1 MTHKSPPSLPSW
13 LLERMIDSHTRYSA
27 MGDFEERFHIIA
39 DEKGRF
45 KACLFFWAQLG
56 LLLPAFLKNFF
67 HWSIEMFRNNFK
79 TGFRNITKHKGFS
92 FVHIAGMAVGL
103 ALFILIALYIQ
114 FELSFDRFHTNF
126 DRIYRVE
133 QILVHESGAEP
144 SAGCPTA
151 LSEAFK
157 ADIPDFEA
165 VTRFVNWGNPLI
177 TTADNRKLEIE
188 KAYAVD
194 NTFLKMFSFP
204 MVQGDVNTAL
214 EEPYSMVITE
224 AEAKRVFGSEEPLN
238 QVIRVNNRHDF
249 TVTGVIADIPKN
261 SHLRFNS
268 LISVSSYPAMYGED
282 VFTRWY
288 DNWVPLYVM
297 LNPGQSF
304 QETNEKIRF
313 FLKKYQGERSQNE
326 LYLRPLARI
335 HLYADVNFEFAVVG
349 SIKNLTI
356 FAAISIFVLLI
367 GCINFMN
374 LETARGADRAQEVGL
389 RKVVGAQRTALIK
402 QFLGESL
409 LTVTLAMVL
418 ALLLA
423 MTLLPEFIQIV
434 NRQLSLNLVNNWP
447 FTLGLIA
454 LIILVSILSG
464 FYPAFV
470 LSSFRPVQVLRGNV
484 SSGAR
489 NTLLRKFL
497 VVFQFSISIGLII
510 GTTIILQQNNYLLN
524 RDLGY
529 NNEQMLVIPP
539 EGPSASVET
548 LRTELLKNPN
558 IKKAAMHDYLPHS
571 SSNWCYVTWEGAGP
585 EDYMKMNV
593 NYIDEYFI
601 PAYEMTILDGRAFT
615 TSMRGWEENAVI
627 LNESAAQKIGWDE
640 PIGKRIV
647 YNVDYRSRKWGGATV
662 VGIVKDYHFLSL
674 HHTIGPIM
682 LRLLPTDNA
691 GSRLSLKI
699 STQDVPGTLAFIEK
713 VYENI
718 FPESIFEYSFLDED
732 FEQMYLEEQKAGR
745 VILYLAMIAI
755 FIACL
760 GLFGLSSY
768 TTKQR
773 TKEIGIRRVVGA
785 STPNITLHL
794 TRDFVKLV
802 VVANLFAWP
811 AAYYAMN
818 EWLKNF
824 PYRVGVNWLVFIA
837 AGISAL
843 LIALAT
849 VGFQSIRAARTN
861 PADSLRHE

>member
-1 MTHKSPPSLPSW
+1 
-13 LLERMIDSHTRYSA
+13 
-27 MGDFEERFHIIA
+27 
-39 DEKGRF
+39 
-45 KACLFFWAQLG
+45 
-56 LLLPAFLKNFF
+56 
-67 HWSIEMFRNNFK
+67 MFRNHFK
-79 TGFRNITKHKGFS
+79 IGFRNITKHKGFS
-92 FVHIAGMAVGL
+92 FIHIAGMAVGL

-114 FELSFDRFHTNF
+114 FELSFDKFHTNL

-133 QILVHESGAEP
+133 QILAHESSLEAT
-144 SAGCPTA
+144 AGCPTA
-151 LSEAFK
+151 LSEALE

-165 VTRFVNWGNPLI
+165 VTRFINWGNPLI
-177 TTADNRKLEIE
+177 TTPDHRKFEIK

-194 NTFLKMFSFP
+194 NAFLKMFSFP
-204 MVQGDVNTAL
+204 MIQGDVNTAL

-224 AEAKRVFGSEEPLN
+224 TTAERVFGSEDPLG
-238 QVIRVNNRHDF
+238 QVIWVDSMYDF
-249 TVTGVIADIPKN
+249 KVTGVIADIPKN
-261 SHLRFNS
+261 SHLQLNG
-268 LISVSSYPAMYGED
+268 LISVSSYPAMYGKD
-282 VFTRWY
+282 VFSRWY
-288 DNWVPLYVM
+288 DNWVPLYGM
-297 LNPGQSF
+297 LNSGQSF
-304 QETNEKIRF
+304 QETNEKIHF
-313 FLKKYQGERSQNE
+313 FLKKYQGEKSRNE

-349 SIKNLTI
+349 SIKNLII

-374 LETARGADRAQEVGL
+374 LETARSADRAREVGL
-389 RKVVGAQRTALIK
+389 RKVVGAQKTSLIK

-423 MTLLPEFIQIV
+423 LILLPEFNQIV
-434 NRQLSLNLVNNWP
+434 NRQLSLDLMNNWL
-447 FTLGLIA
+447 FTLGLVI
-454 LIILVSILSG
+454 LIIFVSILSG

-489 NTLLRKFL
+489 NILLRKFL

-510 GTTIILQQNNYLLN
+510 GTTVILQQNNYLLN
-524 RDLGY
+524 KDLGY
-529 NNEQMLVIPP
+529 NSDQMLVIPAG
-539 EGPSASVET
+539 EPSQSVET

-558 IKKAAMHDYLPHS
+558 IKKAAQHDYLPHS
-571 SSNWCYVTWEGAGP
+571 ATNWCYITWEGAGP
-585 EDYMKMNV
+585 EEYMKMNV

-601 PAYEMTILDGRAFT
+601 PAYEMKILEGRAFT

-627 LNESAAQKIGWDE
+627 LNESAAQRIGWDA
-640 PIGKRIV
+640 PIGKRLR
-647 YNVDYRSRKWGGATV
+647 YNIDYRSQTWGGATV
-662 VGIVKDYHFLSL
+662 VGIIKDYHFLSL

-682 LRLLPTDNA
+682 LRLLPKDNS
-691 GSRLSLKI
+691 GNRLSLKI
-699 STQDVPGTLAFIEK
+699 STQDVHGTLAFIEEE
-713 VYENI
+713 YEKI
-718 FPESIFEYSFLDED
+718 FPDRIFECSFLDED
-732 FEQMYLEEQKAGR
+732 FEQMYLEEQKTGR
-745 VILYLAMIAI
+745 VILYLAIIGI

-785 STPNITLHL
+785 SVPNITLRL

-811 AAYYAMN
+811 AAYYAMH

-824 PYRVGVNWLVFIA
+824 PYRVGINWLVFIA
-837 AGISAL
+837 AGTAAL
-843 LIALAT
+843 LITLAT
-849 VGFQSIRAARTN
+849 VGFQSVQAARTN
-861 PADSLRHE
+861 PADSLRYE